1 MPEIILLILT
11 IMITLYLSWL
21 YYSSLKE
28 NKQLKNDISILRED
42 YSAIIKHNTKV
53 TEEKWEQKFAAWKI
67 TQEKEIRKD
76 AMTRSRN
83 ILRGQA
89 TEHLAPLMFDD
100 MNPKDFRF
108 LGNPIDYIIYD
119 GASDIQDKESDTIKR
134 IIFLDIKTGNSKLNK
149 IQRRIRD
156 CIEDGRIEFVVFNPD
171 KQQPTKGKK

>member
-1 MPEIILLILT
+1 M
-11 IMITLYLSWL
+11 TL
-21 YYSSLKE
+21 
-28 NKQLKNDISILRED
+28 LRED
-42 YSAIIKHNTKV
+42 YSSIIKYNEQSSK
-53 TEEKWEQKFAAWKI
+53 ENLINIEKKWEQKFAAWTV

-119 GASDIQDKESDTIKR
+119 GASDIQDGETDEIKR
-134 IIFLDIKTGNSKLNK
+134 IIFLDIKTGKSKLNK

-156 CIEDGRIEFVVFNPD
+156 CIKAGKVEFVVFNPD
-171 KQQPTKGKK
+171 KQ